1 MNDIRNG
8 QEVPLFKTA
17 ETWHCSVNGLINEA
31 KGVAGSLIKEGTS
44 YVIDEGTR
52 KLGEV
57 LDMTDEELDKY
68 IDGGADELTGYV
80 EDAYDTLITRHA
92 NTAIQKLTT
101 LANNAI
107 QENTHKPAKDMEQYV
122 TNGLE
127 SRLAEEAAGVDTSS
141 DIGYIVKKEAV
152 AIIKNQFISQV
163 IQALQSAQSNAAT
176 EINNMGATLTD
187 KISEIRGLI
196 VDKVNNGC
204 EQVKNYKSEMISNLK
219 SSMEDGAESVKNT
232 LNQQIDGIFGSS
244 SAGSSDNT
252 GVASLLSFSYSDY
265 LRLFLMIGL
274 YTNEEGI
281 LLRTADVVQANMAK
295 ATGNTEYRLSNSAV
309 YVEINA
315 TIQVKPTLLALPLF
329 ADVEG
334 NPSTNQKWYTFE
346 YKSIKGY

>member
-1 MNDIRNG
+1 
-8 QEVPLFKTA
+8 
-17 ETWHCSVNGLINEA
+17 
-31 KGVAGSLIKEGTS
+31 
-44 YVIDEGTR
+44 
-52 KLGEV
+52 
-57 LDMTDEELDKY
+57 MTDEELDKY
-68 IDGGADELTGYV
+68 IEGGAAELTGYV
-80 EDAYDTLITRHA
+80 GDAFDTLITRHA

-107 QENTHKPAKDMEQYV
+107 EEYALNPSTNMVQYV
-122 TNGLE
+122 SDGLDQW
-127 SRLAEEAAGVDTSS
+127 LANEANGVDTSS

-152 AIIKNQFISQV
+152 NIIKSQFISQV
-163 IQALQSAQSNAAT
+163 IEALQNAGANAAT
-176 EINNMGATLTD
+176 EIENMGSTLKESID
-187 KISEIRGLI
+187 GIRRQI
-196 VDKVNNGC
+196 INKVNTGC
-204 EQVKNYKSEMISNLK
+204 DAVKNYKSQMISSLQN
-219 SSMEDGAESVKNT
+219 SMKDGADSVKNT

-244 SAGSSDNT
+244 SVEGSDNT
-252 GVASLLSFSYSDY
+252 GMASLLSFSYSDY

-274 YTNEEGI
+274 YTNEEGV

-334 NPSTNQKWYTFE
+334 NPSTNQNWYTIK